1 MVLTLYL
8 WFQKKKTCCFAV
20 EEQMIIYVIQVDIKT
35 FFIECNQPCTKKEM
49 NIWHWRVS
57 IELKTVIALVEIMPT
72 IYRQIK
78 EIRDMVQK

>member
-8 WFQKKKTCCFAV
+8 WFQKKKTCCCAV

-49 NIWHWRVS
+49 EIGIGVS
-57 IELKTVIALVEIMPT
+57 IELKTVIAGVEIMPT

-78 EIRDMVQK
+78 EIQDMVQK